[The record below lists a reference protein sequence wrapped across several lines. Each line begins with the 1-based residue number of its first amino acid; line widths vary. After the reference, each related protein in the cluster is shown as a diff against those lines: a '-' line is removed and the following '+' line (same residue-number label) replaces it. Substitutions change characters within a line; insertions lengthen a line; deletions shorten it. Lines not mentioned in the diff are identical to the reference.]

1 MDILIVDDQE
11 MNLLLVSALVEQ
23 LTGCTPHT
31 HASPHEALAEAKAR
45 QFDVVITDYEM
56 PGLNGI
62 ALIRSLRALPNYGDV
77 PMVMVTARHE
87 REVLRN
93 ALEAGATEFLTKPFE
108 HIEFTCRLKNLVGLR
123 AAQNQLREQAK
134 LLAHK
139 AAHASDMLALREV
152 EIVSRLSRASEQRDN
167 ETGNH
172 ILRMATLCRLIGEGL
187 GLDGDTCQR
196 LFLAAPMHDV
206 GKIGVPDAILLK
218 PGRLEAEE
226 REIMQRHVVLG
237 HEILAGSSSELIQ
250 LAAEIAL
257 SHHERWDGKG
267 YPHGLRGTAIP
278 LCGRIAAVADVC
290 DALASERPYKRAWSL
305 AEIRTYLDEN
315 AGSQFDP
322 ACVGALL
329 QRWPDVLVIYGE
341 TQLACSAA

>member
-1 MDILIVDDQE
+1 MNILIVDDQE
-11 MNLLLVSALVEQ
+11 MNLLLISTLVEQ
-23 LTGCTPHT
+23 LGGCRPHT
-31 HASPHEALAEAKAR
+31 HSSPTEALAAAQAR

-56 PGLNGI
+56 PGLDGI
-62 ALIRSLRALPNYGDV
+62 SLIRSLRALPAYTDV
-77 PMVMVTARHE
+77 PIVMVTARNE
-87 REVLRN
+87 REVLRT
-93 ALEAGATEFLTKPFE
+93 ALEAGATEFLTKPVE
-108 HIEFTCRLKNLVGLR
+108 HIEFSCRLRNLVGLR

-134 LLAHK
+134 LLAGK
-139 AAHASDMLALREV
+139 AAYATDMLAVREV
-152 EIVSRLSRASEQRDN
+152 EIVSRLSRAAEQRDN

-172 ILRMATLCRLIGEGL
+172 ILRMATLCRIIGEGL

-218 PGRLEAEE
+218 AGRLEPEE
-226 REIMQRHVVLG
+226 RAIMERHVLLG
-237 HEILAGSSSELIQ
+237 YEILDGSSSELIQ

-267 YPHGLRGTAIP
+267 YPHGLKGTTIP

-305 AEIRTYLDEN
+305 PEIRSYLDEN

-322 ACVGALL
+322 ACVRALL
-329 QRWPDVLVIYGE
+329 GRWPDVLAIYE
-341 TQLACSAA
+341 TQAERTAA